1 MSQSIERNATALE
14 VKDHIRR
21 ERKLI
26 RSRSLVIGSAV
37 PGMIEPYLRPYL
49 YRRSNPV
56 AQHQRSFTVFRRI
69 PRPLALLVIQEV
81 TTERCEIMR

>member
-1 MSQSIERNATALE
+1 MRQALE

-26 RSRSLVIGSAV
+26 RTRSLVIGSAV
-37 PGMIEPYLRPYL
+37 PGMIEPYLRPDL

-56 AQHQRSFTVFRRI
+56 AQHQRSLTVFRRI
-69 PRPLALLVIQEV
+69 PRSLTLLVI
-81 TTERCEIMR
+81 